1 MDLDVDS
8 WPSKNIIK
16 QMEINSW
23 KLEDFHGSKSF
34 QGACLPPNFNST
46 RPLSRST
53 LQPIMPRNPSRNP
66 SQNPSL
72 SYLAPGD
79 NQTSW
84 YTTLKIRVAGLLG
97 AQSTNPEPKFR
108 LVKAKTPLP
117 SRASWVK
124 LEKKYWW
131 IKMPTILPNFD
142 SSNQW
147 KCQDQLSILGHEI
160 FPVPRCQQFPM
171 CHGTPKPCALGP
183 TLHISSTRY
192 GSFRTA

>member
-53 LQPIMPRNPSRNP
+53 LQLIMPR
-66 SQNPSL
+66 NPSL
-72 SYLAPGD
+72 SYLATGD
-79 NQTSW
+79 KTKIDR
-84 YTTLKIRVAGLLG
+84 TTDKIRVAGLLDVHE
-97 AQSTNPEPKFR
+97 SPNPEPKFR
-108 LVKAKTPLP
+108 LVKGEHSTTIMNIMG
-117 SRASWVK
+117 
-124 LEKKYWW
+124 LEKKYRW
-131 IKMPTILPNFD
+131 IKMLTILPHFA

-147 KCQDQLSILGHEI
+147 KCQDQLWILGHEI
-160 FPVPRCQQFPM
+160 SPVPRCQQFFQ
-171 CHGTPKPCALGP
+171 CAMGHQNHALWDQP
-183 TLHISSTRY
+183 VTYFQYSVWE
-192 GSFRTA
+192 F